1 MKSIITDDWEHC
13 YLCSASGYLEEHH
26 CMHGTANRKQAE
38 KYGLKV
44 PLCPDCHRNS
54 PRAVHKNKTTDL
66 HLKKIA
72 QLEFESKYSYELWMQ
87 VFGKNYR

>member
-1 MKSIITDDWEHC
+1 MIGSIATYAVLPDILKNIIACTERLIGNKQKST
-13 YLCSASGYLEEHH
+13 
-26 CMHGTANRKQAE
+26 
-38 KYGLKV
+38 V

-54 PRAVHKNKTTDL
+54 PRAVHRNNETDFY
-66 HLKKIA
+66 LKKIA